1 MDVKARIGLG
11 IALIA
16 TIISLFVAFASIG
29 AETAVA
35 APAPDSSIA
44 KCEAAN
50 GAVTDITVVKD
61 ITVAGP
67 CPSAAQLLTDARL
80 NTLCKETQ
88 ESWISQAKKSCVTVS
103 GERAC
108 TINSPWATIF
118 IRSGLADTRKC
129 DVVDPGHIVKL
140 TCTTKDTPICSHM
153 RDCVKDCE
161 RIKKICL
168 STCGD
173 DNAPCRQKCVSD
185 MGACIDT
192 CIDP

>member
-11 IALIA
+11 IALIS
-16 TIISLFVAFASIG
+16 TIISLFFVIASIG
-29 AETAVA
+29 AEKAVA

-50 GAVTDITVVKD
+50 DVVTDITVVKD
-61 ITVAGP
+61 ITVSGP
-67 CPSAAQLLTDARL
+67 CPSAVQLRTDENL
-80 NTLCKETQ
+80 NKVCKETQ
-88 ESWISQAKKSCVTVS
+88 ESWISQAKKSCVAVS

-108 TINSPWATIF
+108 TINSPIATIL

-129 DVVDPGHIVKL
+129 VADPGYDEAKL
-140 TCTTKDTPICSHM
+140 TCTTKYTPICSHM
-153 RDCVKDCE
+153 RDCARDCE
-161 RIKKICL
+161 RIKKLCL

-173 DNAPCRQKCVSD
+173 GNAPCREKCASD
-185 MGACIDT
+185 MGICIDT